1 MFFDKYVYI
10 DLAPLKYAFQIIVVN
25 FDLIL
30 SCCMNMPINNRPAA
44 VSTTQQAALLK
55 EIAFNADGLV
65 AAVVQDATT
74 NEFLMM
80 AWMDETAFL
89 RTLETGKACFYS
101 RSRKT
106 AWMKGE
112 SSGHLQIVREV
123 LVDCDGDVVLLKV
136 DSIGGMACHTGRRN
150 CFFRKLENGAW
161 VTQFE
166 PIKSQ
171 TEIYGE

>member
-1 MFFDKYVYI
+1 MNDSSKSSASS
-10 DLAPLKYAFQIIVVN
+10 LAHTPPQTAE
-25 FDLIL
+25 IL
-30 SCCMNMPINNRPAA
+30 A
-44 VSTTQQAALLK
+44 Q
-55 EIAFNADGLV
+55 IAFNADGLV
-65 AAVVQDATT
+65 AALVQDATS

-101 RSRKT
+101 RSRKA

-136 DSIGGMACHTGRRN
+136 DSIGGIACHTGRRT

-161 VTQFE
+161 VTQFD